1 MITVGSVRGK
11 QRFETPV
18 RVAQGG
24 RSPWLIELAMSFGGQ
39 VRLKPAF
46 MERVL

>member
-1 MITVGSVRGK
+1 M
-11 QRFETPV
+11 PV
-18 RVAQGG
+18 RVAHGG
-24 RSPWLIELAMSFGGQ
+24 RSPAFVTADAMSLGGQ

>member
-1 MITVGSVRGK
+1 MTVGSVRGK
-11 QRFETPV
+11 HRFEMPV

-24 RSPWLIELAMSFGGQ
+24 RSPAVVMEVAMSLGGQ

>member
-1 MITVGSVRGK
+1 MTVGSVRGK

-24 RSPWLIELAMSFGGQ
+24 RSPWFTSLAMSLGGH

>member
-1 MITVGSVRGK
+1 MTVGSVRGK
-11 QRFETPV
+11 QRFEMPV

-24 RSPWLIELAMSFGGQ
+24 RSPELVMAEAMSLGGQ
-39 VRLKPAF
+39 VRLKPAL